1 MVIIVVHRAIF
12 SRTFVASRKQLFL
25 YFAFALL
32 SSELSFLVADRKL
45 IYQRVLDKVINLM
58 RDNICSQLNVPYN
71 ISVLSTVIYRNV

>member
-1 MVIIVVHRAIF
+1 MGRVVVHRAIF
-12 SRTFVASRKQLFL
+12 SRTFVAPQKQLFL

-45 IYQRVLDKVINLM
+45 IYKRVLDKVINLM